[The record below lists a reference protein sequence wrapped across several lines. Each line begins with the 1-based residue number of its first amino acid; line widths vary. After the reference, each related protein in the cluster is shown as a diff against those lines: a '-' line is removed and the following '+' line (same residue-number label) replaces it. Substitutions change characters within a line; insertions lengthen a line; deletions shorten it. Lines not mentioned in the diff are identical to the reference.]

1 MAGLII
7 LAICASV
14 LAAVMAWKMWR
25 MKKEVYQFAE
35 HLEENLDNII
45 SGKEMISMG
54 ETEDSLWGKV
64 NEKLLRTA
72 HIWERKEQ
80 KSIKEKKEIK
90 ELISDISHQTKT
102 PIANQKVYLEI
113 LSQEAMSD
121 HARGFLKNLEGQTN
135 RLDFLLQSLVKMSRL
150 EAGVIRIQK
159 KDTDLR
165 YTLGRAVEA
174 VVPSASGK
182 QISLFVE
189 CGEDIGIS
197 HDEKWTE
204 EAIFNILDNAVKYTP
219 KGGEVRIKVSAQ
231 DILTQISIR
240 DNGRGIPAERQA
252 QIFTRFYRE
261 PEVREQDGI
270 GIGLYLA
277 RKIIELQNGYIEVLS
292 EHGRGS
298 DFRIFLPNN

>member
-7 LAICASV
+7 VTICAGA
-14 LAAVMAWKMWR
+14 LAAVLAWKMR
-25 MKKEVYQFAE
+25 CLKKEVYQFAE
-35 HLEENLDNII
+35 RLEENLDNIM

-80 KSIKEKKEIK
+80 ESIREKKEIK
-90 ELISDISHQTKT
+90 ELISDISHQTRT

-121 HARGFLKNLEGQTN
+121 HARDFLKNLEGQTD

-150 EAGVIRIQK
+150 EAGVIRIHK

-165 YTLGRAVEA
+165 RTLGRAVEA

-189 CGEDIGIS
+189 CSEGGGIS

-204 EAIFNILDNAVKYTP
+204 EAVFNILDNAVKYTQ
-219 KGGEVRIKVSAQ
+219 KGGEVRVRVTVQEIF
-231 DILTQISIR
+231 TQISIK

-261 PEVREQDGI
+261 PEVHEQNGI

-277 RKIIELQNGYIEVLS
+277 RKIIELQNGYIEVRS
-292 EHGRGS
+292 EPGRGS
-298 DFRIFLPNN
+298 DFLIFLPNN